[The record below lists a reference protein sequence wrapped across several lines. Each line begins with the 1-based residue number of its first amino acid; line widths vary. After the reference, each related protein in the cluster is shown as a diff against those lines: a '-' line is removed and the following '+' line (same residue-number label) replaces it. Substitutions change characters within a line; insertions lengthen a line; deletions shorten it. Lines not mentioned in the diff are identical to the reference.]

1 MIGVSVVEDNYPLY
15 CDTINEKDLGIAGLD
30 FVGPCK
36 YFSVD
41 KNKNNMASF
50 ELIPYLLGSCEPI
63 DDVKRILL
71 MKVFQI
77 ICQLPTFIG

>member
-15 CDTINEKDLGIAGLD
+15 CDAINEKDLGIAGLD

-41 KNKNNMASF
+41 KSKNN
-50 ELIPYLLGSCEPI
+50 PI
-63 DDVKRILL
+63 
-71 MKVFQI
+71 
-77 ICQLPTFIG
+77 FIR

>member
-1 MIGVSVVEDNYPLY
+1 MIGVSVVANDYPLY
-15 CDTINEKDLGIAGLD
+15 CDAINEKGLGIAGLN
-30 FVGPCK
+30 FTGPGK

-41 KNKNNMASF
+41 ESKNNMASF
-50 ELIPYLLGSCEPI
+50 ELIPYLLGSCETI

-77 ICQLPTFIG
+77 IYQLPTFIG